1 MDQESTISKWSSST
15 PLDGRNRL
23 LSAAGPAARMYVLL
37 AVVGIGLYFLLPSS
51 WQNIAFVVSNLAAL
65 GAILYAWKTRRL
77 RPTSGWLLFA
87 AFPLVTG
94 IGNSVYFVNDSILHI
109 DPFPSLGDAAFLAG
123 YVLLAAGLIRIQD
136 ARSVGRD
143 TRALLDS
150 AIITVGFAAASWVF
164 FLAPVLR
171 EDTPFIERLA
181 AVGYPVGDVLVLAVA
196 ARFFLGL
203 RHRGPVFGW
212 TLTTVIVMLVA
223 DTIFVVLNLLD
234 LYVTGHPI
242 DALILTYN
250 LGWGAVALHRDANKL
265 SEAPPL
271 TRADPS
277 RWRLPALAVASLLAP
292 AVLLIQVTQGNFRD
306 AAVTAAAAA
315 VLFLLVVAR
324 MTGLVRAL
332 ELVLAERR
340 ALEAELEYRAHHD
353 QLTGLV
359 NRRMFVE
366 LLGRVLD
373 ERPTGGAQVLFI
385 DLDRFKTVNDTLGHG
400 AGDTLLVATARR
412 LSDTLHP
419 DDVVARL
426 GGDEF
431 AVLLSEEPSRSADS
445 MSAAIKD
452 ALAQPLPLQGLDLRI
467 LASIGAAQAGP
478 DDTLETLMHR
488 ADMAMYSE
496 KRRVDRRANRPVGSL
511 AAHVA
516 DQRAAD

>member
-1 MDQESTISKWSSST
+1 MA
-15 PLDGRNRL
+15 
-23 LSAAGPAARMYVLL
+23 AAGPVARWYVLL
-37 AVVGIGLYFLLPSS
+37 NAVGIGIYFLLPATM
-51 WQNIAFVVSNLAAL
+51 QNIAFIVSNVIPLC
-65 GAILYAWKTRRL
+65 AILYAWKARQL

-87 AFPLVTG
+87 AFPMVTG

-109 DPFPSLGDAAFLAG
+109 DPFPSMGDAAFLAG

-171 EDTPFIERLA
+171 EDTPLIERLA

-212 TLTTVIVMLVA
+212 MLTTVIVMLFA

-250 LGWGAVALHRDANKL
+250 LGFGAVALHRDANKL

-271 TRADPS
+271 SQAHPS

-292 AVLLIQVTQGNFRD
+292 AVLLIQVIQGIFRD
-306 AAVTAAAAA
+306 TAVIAAAAA
-315 VLFLLVVAR
+315 VLFMLVVAR
-324 MTGLVRAL
+324 MAGLVRAL
-332 ELVLAERR
+332 EVVLAQRR
-340 ALEAELEYRAHHD
+340 ALENELEHRANHD

-359 NRRMFVE
+359 NRRRFVE
-366 LLGRVLD
+366 LLDRVL
-373 ERPTGGAQVLFI
+373 EQRPDGGAQVLFI

-400 AGDTLLVATARR
+400 AGDTLLATTAHR
-412 LSDTLHP
+412 LRATLHP

-431 AVLLSEEPSRSADS
+431 AVVLSAEPPRSAEAV
-445 MSAAIKD
+445 SAVLKE
-452 ALAQPLPLQGLDLRI
+452 ALAEPVPLQGLDLNI
-467 LASIGAAQAGP
+467 LASIGTAQARA
-478 DDTLETLMHR
+478 DDTATNLMHR
-488 ADMAMYSE
+488 ADMAMYTE
-496 KRRVDRRANRPVGSL
+496 KRRVDRRANRPVAVSTTG
-511 AAHVA
+511 HVA
-516 DQRAAD
+516 SGHDLG